1 MTSPRTL
8 IYTYNNYEGPKCGV
22 VECLT
27 SVARLQ
33 IWTIHQ
39 QKAEI
44 MAVKMQKTDFE
55 FVNPLKSNLYVRGL
69 KIDEISWQNL
79 TFSKMSKFSAKRH
92 ESLKRLANW
101 TFLLFR
107 MVIKTHLTRKTSISV
122 SMNGNIWLGRQES
135 AWVSMNGT
143 IWRGFKRHQED
154 GEPYNKCVNVEG

>member
-1 MTSPRTL
+1 MTFSSKGFRLLPGIPL
-8 IYTYNNYEGPKCGV
+8 VYTYNNYEGPKCGV

-107 MVIKTHLTRKTSISV
+107 MVIKTHLTRKTSKISV
-122 SMNGNIWLGRQES
+122 SMNGNIW
-135 AWVSMNGT
+135 
-143 IWRGFKRHQED
+143 RGPKRHQQHCWLW
-154 GEPYNKCVNVEG
+154 PWVHW

>member
-1 MTSPRTL
+1 MWCCRMFDERSETTDMNHTSAESW
-8 IYTYNNYEGPKCGV
+8 NYGGENAKKPI
-22 VECLT
+22 LNL
-27 SVARLQ
+27 S
-33 IWTIHQ
+33 IHWRV
-39 QKAEI
+39 I
-44 MAVKMQKTDFE
+44 CM
-55 FVNPLKSNLYVRGL
+55 FVGS

-154 GEPYNKCVNVEG
+154 GEPYNTCVNVEG